1 MESIYDDQILKRA
14 LLRDKY
20 TQVVSNLLKELNSQA
35 KAAYAHDELTNHGV
49 SLGCFD
55 PSDQKFLNSKACL
68 FKPLSLKEFEEY
80 SLESELNQGA
90 YGYYYLGFDKIYDDP
105 AKEENASSSRIMWQR
120 AHQIFEYLDTGY
132 TSLHKKSGD
141 NLDFFDEVS
150 GWDQI
155 KHDNSFLDGGE
166 GLMLGLRKGR
176 YIPRWGCKAQREWQE
191 DNEDPS
197 TIRPHILL
205 IICTGAEAKD
215 NELLFGE
222 LGPTAQA
229 IRNRLRQ
236 KEFEKTSLFP
246 VLAVS
251 LFGPRHGRLLQA
263 NFNNSGILEVRSSPI
278 YSFLRKDSA
287 PFELF
292 LRYYACEPLDGPEYE
307 FSDDTQTHQYISP
320 LPGSNV
326 KNIPPKEGDTPSAEG
341 P

>member
-1 MESIYDDQILKRA
+1 MESIHHDQIRKRA

-35 KAAYAHDELTNHGV
+35 KTAYAHDELTNLGV

-68 FKPLSLKEFEEY
+68 FKPLSLKEFKEY
-80 SLESELNQGA
+80 SLLESELNQGA
-90 YGYYYLGFDKIYDDP
+90 Y
-105 AKEENASSSRIMWQR
+105 
-120 AHQIFEYLDTGY
+120 QIFEYLDTGY
-132 TSLHKKSGD
+132 TSLRKKSVD

-155 KHDNSFLDGGE
+155 KHDNSFLDGGK
-166 GLMLGLRKGR
+166 GLLLGLREGR
-176 YIPRWGCKAQREWQE
+176 DIPRWGCKAEREWQE
-191 DNEDPS
+191 DYEDPR
-197 TIRPHILL
+197 TIRPHIML

-222 LGPTAQA
+222 LGPIAQA

-251 LFGPRHGRLLQA
+251 LFGPRYGRLLQA
-263 NFNNSGILEVRSSPI
+263 NFNNSSILEVRSSPI

-307 FSDDTQTHQYISP
+307 FSDDTQTHQYVSP
-320 LPGSNV
+320 QPGSDIE
-326 KNIPPKEGDTPSAEG
+326 NIPPKEGDTSSAEE

>member
-1 MESIYDDQILKRA
+1 MESIHDDQILKRA

-35 KAAYAHDELTNHGV
+35 KTAYAHDELTNLGV

-68 FKPLSLKEFEEY
+68 FKPLSLKEFKEY
-80 SLESELNQGA
+80 SLLESELNQGA
-90 YGYYYLGFDKIYDDP
+90 CGYYYLRFDKIYDDP
-105 AKEENASSSRIMWQR
+105 AKEKNASSSSIMWER
-120 AHQIFEYLDTGY
+120 ANQIFEYLDTGY
-132 TSLHKKSGD
+132 TSLRKKSGD

-155 KHDNSFLDGGE
+155 KYDNSFLDGGK
-166 GLMLGLRKGR
+166 GLLLGLREGR
-176 YIPRWGCKAQREWQE
+176 DIPRWGW
-191 DNEDPS
+191 P
-197 TIRPHILL
+197 I
-205 IICTGAEAKD
+205 
-215 NELLFGE
+215 
-222 LGPTAQA
+222 AQA

-263 NFNNSGILEVRSSPI
+263 NFNNSSILEVRSSPI

-292 LRYYACEPLDGPEYE
+292 LRYCACEPLDGPEYE
-307 FSDDTQTHQYISP
+307 FSDDTQTHQYVSP
-320 LPGSNV
+320 QPGSDIE
-326 KNIPPKEGDTPSAEG
+326 NIPPKEGDTSSAEE